1 MNTRKKQ
8 IFAYVVAHLLM
19 LLGWGH
25 LLFIGI
31 NNTADN
37 NLITV
42 MALVVGGA
50 LAAVQVCALLHDF
63 YETTNGLDDPETRW

>member
-1 MNTRKKQ
+1 MSTHQKH
-8 IFAYVVAHLLM
+8 IYIYVATHVLM
-19 LLGWGH
+19 MIGWGN
-25 LLFIGI
+25 LLFIGL

-50 LAAVQVCALLHDF
+50 LAAAQICALVFDF
-63 YETTNGLDDPETRW
+63 RQTAHGLDDPETRW

>member
-8 IFAYVVAHLLM
+8 LFAYVVAHFLM
-19 LLGWGH
+19 MLGWGH